1 MSLELDLTT
10 IEKRKA
16 ANASTSDSVQLAI
29 GFADYSAKDFE
40 GDDILL
46 GPQDGVNLEARLHD
60 GNDTARLYSGFN
72 RVNTNA
78 GNDKVFINGGT
89 GFLLGGSDNDTI
101 EIRGGEFAKV
111 NGNSG
116 SDFITNFNGFSTEIR
131 GGSGNDILVNE
142 AAGIG
147 IFYGDNGSD
156 IFAPSVA
163 SNVNNLIATTY
174 MIIKDF
180 EPELDQLDLSKV
192 GGAEFLHSG
201 NDTLIRSATTGQF
214 VAKIE
219 NILF

>member
-16 ANASTSDSVQLAI
+16 ANASTSDSVQIAI

-60 GNDTARLYSGFN
+60 GNDTARLYSGFS

-78 GNDKVFINGGT
+78 GNDKVFIKGGT

-101 EIRGGEFAKV
+101 EITGGEFAKV

-116 SDFITNFNGFSTEIR
+116 NDFITNFNGFS
-131 GGSGNDILVNE
+131 LKYV
-142 AAGIG
+142 AAPGMTFWSMKVLG
-147 IFYGDNGSD
+147 LEFSMVTMD
-156 IFAPSVA
+156 
-163 SNVNNLIATTY
+163 LISL
-174 MIIKDF
+174 
-180 EPELDQLDLSKV
+180 PRLSH
-192 GGAEFLHSG
+192 LMSI
-201 NDTLIRSATTGQF
+201 T
-214 VAKIE
+214 
-219 NILF
+219 